1 MERNLADFFDGGDIL
16 KPQIS
21 QITLIFRQLQIKGI
35 VIFRTAD
42 YADYADF
49 TQIEFLDAPL
59 RQAQGAQ
66 GTAHELTWIGWREMD
81 FGHKS
86 FKNLS

>member
-1 MERNLADFFDGGDIL
+1 MNFDKTTSRKKEVEEPL
-16 KPQIS
+16 IS
-21 QITLIFRQLQIKGI
+21 LMTRIFM
-35 VIFRTAD
+35 
-42 YADYADF
+42 
-49 TQIEFLDAPL
+49 QIEFLDAPL